1 MSINHPY
8 HLNLSTA
15 ELDSLNPLWAVK
27 LKSHFL
33 PPDYINL
40 TSKRLHVSIN
50 RRKNGITEAT
60 LAEQW
65 SIPVPENFSRAL
77 PLIVSEKEFYVPP
90 DAKSS
95 ANDTFMILDDESV
108 FYQLEMTTKHN
119 ESIRMKL
126 NITSH
131 SDLSFRGLVLAA
143 CVLIFLYTL
152 IIFEIVHRTLAAMIG
167 ATAALAALTI
177 VSERPS
183 LEQVATWIDVE
194 TLTLLFSMMLLVAV
208 LCETGFFDYLAVW
221 AFRLAKGEIR
231 SLLVILCILTAV
243 LSAFLDNVTTILLI
257 TPVTIKLCEIKNINP
272 KNVLIAQVLLSNIGG
287 AATPVGDPPN
297 VIIINS
303 NVAKSLVR

>member
-1 MSINHPY
+1 MTSQ
-8 HLNLSTA
+8 
-15 ELDSLNPLWAVK
+15 
-27 LKSHFL
+27 FL
-33 PPDYINL
+33 PPEYSNL
-40 TSKRLHVSIN
+40 TNKTVTASVYRIKSGSQDAFLQDVLFIPIPERLDGSLPNITLHHEFPLHV
-50 RRKNGITEAT
+50 
-60 LAEQW
+60 
-65 SIPVPENFSRAL
+65 
-77 PLIVSEKEFYVPP
+77 
-90 DAKSS
+90 DAKSDS
-95 ANDTFMILDDESV
+95 NETFLILGDPDYS
-108 FYQLEMTTKHN
+108 YQLWISSNHE
-119 ESIRMKL
+119 ESIEMQVSVS
-126 NITSH
+126 TH
-131 SDLSFRGLVLAA
+131 ADLSFTSLVLAA
-143 CVLIFLYTL
+143 AVLIFLYTL

-177 VSERPS
+177 VNERPP

-208 LCETGFFDYLAVW
+208 LCETGFFDFLAVW

-231 SLLVILCILTAV
+231 ALLVILCLITGI

-303 NVAKSLVR
+303 PVAKELV